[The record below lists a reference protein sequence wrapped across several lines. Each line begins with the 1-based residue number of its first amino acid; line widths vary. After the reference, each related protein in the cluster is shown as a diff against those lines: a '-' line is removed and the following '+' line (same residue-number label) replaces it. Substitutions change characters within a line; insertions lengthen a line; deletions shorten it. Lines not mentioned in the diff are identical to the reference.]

1 MSSQGVEELT
11 MGLKEYRA
19 PCWNLFLRALTLLAI
34 ALLAGTGCQQGN
46 PPGSGSESF
55 GTAADQK
62 KAVAALPPASAGKVY
77 IVPRKIQED
86 RNTVH
91 WQWTINGDRNWAA
104 TRADWQL
111 VELIGSY
118 PIDDTGHTGGS
129 NAYEY
134 DLIISA
140 VDIPAGN
147 IDLRYRFSVKQ
158 MGSQLPSLTDPGTAG
173 PNKSGD
179 TVRRDVKKVA
189 VNQATKALLTVG
201 KEFPLPFDQAVLE
214 VTGEEASGKPFRDI
228 FRCKVFK

>member
-1 MSSQGVEELT
+1 
-11 MGLKEYRA
+11 MGLKEYCA
-19 PCWNLFLRALTLLAI
+19 PCCNLFASALTLLAI
-34 ALLAGTGCQQGN
+34 AVLAGCQQGN
-46 PPGSGSESF
+46 SLGSASKGF
-55 GTAADQK
+55 GTAVDQK
-62 KAVAALPPASAGKVY
+62 RAVAALPPASEGKVY

-86 RNTVH
+86 GNTVH

-111 VELIGSY
+111 AELIGSY

-129 NAYEY
+129 NVYEY

-147 IDLRYRFSVKQ
+147 IDLRYRFSIKQ
-158 MGSQLPSLTDPGTAG
+158 MGSQLPSLTDHGTDC

-179 TVRRDVKKVA
+179 TVRRDVKKIA
-189 VNQATKALLTVG
+189 ANLATKALLTVG
-201 KEFPLPFDQAVLE
+201 EEFPLPFDQAVLE
-214 VTGEEASGKPFRDI
+214 VAGEEANGKPFRDI